1 MAVRQAVL
9 RATGTLSERSGMTC
23 VRLEALRVRGG
34 TSDGS
39 AAVLDITGF

>member
-1 MAVRQAVL
+1 MPPGGQADPSYFQ
-9 RATGTLSERSGMTC
+9 RCIRC

-39 AAVLDITGF
+39 AAVLDITAI